1 MQKAASQPSPVD
13 RLLKD
18 SDGKKKY
25 SDGRTAR
32 EESMEKLS
40 STFKKMHG
48 LQKSYNIHM
57 KGRMGKFRIPVW
69 KTSLA
74 LVPGASVYQP
84 RLFTWALGGR

>member
-1 MQKAASQPSPVD
+1 MG

-18 SDGKKKY
+18 SDGKKKKD

-32 EESMEKLS
+32 EESMAKVS
-40 STFKKMHG
+40 STFKKMYG

-57 KGRMGKFRIPVW
+57 KGRMGKSRSPVW

-84 RLFTWALGGR
+84 RLFTWALGSH